1 MTENDMCLIEAEFQ
15 RTLSTK
21 VIGLMNENGNW
32 DRTRTKHGQTQVS
45 EKIYM
50 EIIKTGLL
58 DLGATIGREAGSQQY
73 KDLQDVKIPGVDYLV
88 SYECKKING
97 GNQFMCNDTV
107 PKSDVRYLHIYVDK
121 KQVVILKGSTL
132 LNEPMNPSSRLTPK
146 KALRNLIITAGMI
159 HGTDDYSSSNI
170 GLLLSDVLKIAK
182 ACVLTG
188 NFSYFEFG
196 QLFKRTISFGRI
208 SFRPRPNAIMKLPAK
223 LAQELEADQFLN
235 IV

>member
-1 MTENDMCLIEAEFQ
+1 MAENDMCLIEAEFQ

-58 DLGATIGREAGSQQY
+58 DLGATIGREAASQQY

-88 SYECKKING
+88 SYECKKINS

-107 PKSDVRYLHIYVDK
+107 PKANVRYLHIYVDK
-121 KQVVILKGSTL
+121 KLVIVLTGSTI
-132 LNEPMNPSSRLTPK
+132 LNETLKTPSPVTPK
-146 KALRNLIITAGMI
+146 TELRNLVVTAGMI
-159 HGTDDYSSSNI
+159 HSTDDYSAGNI
-170 GLLLSDVLKIAK
+170 ELLFLGVLKIAE
-182 ACVLTG
+182 ACVLAG
-188 NFSYFEFG
+188 IFSYFDFGEF
-196 QLFKRTISFGRI
+196 FKRTISFGRI